1 MSINNKAC
9 KPDLQSCS
17 WNRVCVHWEREHKR
31 WCIHNTMAEFNSIF
45 VWLSARAR
53 ASQYDL
59 CYKKAVERKNMTN
72 GNRNATSKYQMHNQ
86 YSNGSTRKLL
96 ATIDVLEMIIH
107 SAEMLSNVKQTPRV
121 IISTVA
127 QPNNNRHKCVINV
140 NEEGS
145 MMIH

>member
-1 MSINNKAC
+1 
-9 KPDLQSCS
+9 
-17 WNRVCVHWEREHKR
+17 
-31 WCIHNTMAEFNSIF
+31 MAEFNSIF

-107 SAEMLSNVKQTPRV
+107 SAEMLSNVKQTPSV

>member
-1 MSINNKAC
+1 
-9 KPDLQSCS
+9 
-17 WNRVCVHWEREHKR
+17 
-31 WCIHNTMAEFNSIF
+31 
-45 VWLSARAR
+45 
-53 ASQYDL
+53 
-59 CYKKAVERKNMTN
+59 MTN

-86 YSNGSTRKLL
+86 YSNGLTRKLL